1 LELELAKSRAQV
13 VEIKEK
19 NVELEKAMAVKFDV
33 MVKDKKLLEKQVVSL
48 GKEID
53 KKVWDLWF

>member
-1 LELELAKSRAQV
+1 MELELAKSRAQV

-48 GKEID
+48 GKEIE
-53 KKVWDLWF
+53 VWDLWF

>member
-48 GKEID
+48 GKEIE
-53 KKVWDLWF
+53 VWDLWF